1 MFGYIITAYGHE
13 ALEMY
18 EECDRI
24 RYAARLDNMYGI
36 VAFDGEVAGMHLR
49 AGSVI
54 HIIHDAQE
62 PIPESPDTWPDWHRI
77 LAPKRRI
84 SNGREHFAFVS
95 TDFRK
100 AIMET
105 ESVTGAV
112 DVGNGQI
119 LVESD
124 GPIAAGF
131 VWSGGVVEFR
141 DRRIDAT
148 KESVTA

>member
-24 RYAARLDNMYGI
+24 RFAARLDNAHGI
-36 VAFDGEVAGMHLR
+36 VAFDGDVPEHVR

-54 HIIHDAQE
+54 HVIHDAQE
-62 PIPESPDTWPDWHRI
+62 PIPEYPDSW
-77 LAPKRRI
+77 PKRLWPKRGVA
-84 SNGREHFAFVS
+84 NGLEHFAFVS

-100 AIMET
+100 VIEET
-105 ESVTGAV
+105 EAVTGMI

-119 LVESD
+119 LVESQ
-124 GPIAAGF
+124 GPIVAGM

-141 DRRIDAT
+141 DRRLVSVDDASWT
-148 KESVTA
+148 PATV